1 MNPLMSVLMQR
12 LQTIN
17 PQGYQFANQLIQ
29 NNGDPEG
36 ALKQMLS
43 KMSPEQ
49 KQSILNQAKSY
60 NCPENILSKIQNM
73 K

>member
-1 MNPLMSVLMQR
+1 MNPIMSVLMQR
-12 LQTIN
+12 LQTVN

-36 ALKQMLS
+36 VLKQMLG

-49 KQSILNQAKSY
+49 KQNILNQAKSY
-60 NCPENILSKIQNM
+60 NCPNEILSKIQNM